1 MGGDHGRR
9 LSRRERSEIRAR
21 IAAGETHWE
30 VAEAV
35 DCSTKTVQR
44 LLVKTGG
51 LPCRARSRSP
61 LRLSLAEREEISR
74 GLRAGESCRAIARR
88 LGRAPSTVSRE
99 VAAHGSRQEY
109 RAWRADEHAVRATRR
124 PKIPKLARHSR
135 LRAEVERRLAQR
147 WSPQQ
152 ISRRLALDFP
162 DDPEMRVS
170 HETIYRSLFVQGRG
184 GLRRELTRYL
194 RSGRTQR
201 RSQGRAAGA
210 GRLRNMVSISK
221 RPPTVE
227 DRSVP
232 GHWEGDLMMGR
243 AGRSYIG
250 TLVERQSRYV
260 LLFEL
265 PDGRTAT
272 HFRQALSER
281 MSTLPE
287 QLRRT
292 LTWDQGKEMAEHV
305 KFSVETGIPV
315 YFCDPR
321 SPWQRGTNENTN
333 GLLRQYLPRKMN
345 LSEMS
350 QAELDEIA
358 RELNG
363 RPRQTLDWKKPC
375 EVLSQVLR

>member
-1 MGGDHGRR
+1 
-9 LSRRERSEIRAR
+9 
-21 IAAGETHWE
+21 
-30 VAEAV
+30 
-35 DCSTKTVQR
+35 
-44 LLVKTGG
+44 
-51 LPCRARSRSP
+51 
-61 LRLSLAEREEISR
+61 
-74 GLRAGESCRAIARR
+74 
-88 LGRAPSTVSRE
+88 
-99 VAAHGSRQEY
+99 
-109 RAWRADEHAVRATRR
+109 
-124 PKIPKLARHSR
+124 
-135 LRAEVERRLAQR
+135 
-147 WSPQQ
+147 
-152 ISRRLALDFP
+152 
-162 DDPEMRVS
+162 
-170 HETIYRSLFVQGRG
+170 
-184 GLRRELTRYL
+184 
-194 RSGRTQR
+194 
-201 RSQGRAAGA
+201 
-210 GRLRNMVSISK
+210 
-221 RPPTVE
+221 
-227 DRSVP
+227 
-232 GHWEGDLMMGR
+232 MMGR

-287 QLRRT
+287 QLCRT

-305 KFSVETGIPV
+305 RFSVETGIPV

-345 LSEMS
+345 LSETS